1 MKRKEYLLHL
11 IVMLGQAKRDIDG
24 DIKHANIILSE
35 NELTED
41 EKHFLNS
48 RQSLTTEIES
58 TLRINDNDFKS
69 LIEIYGKE
77 V

>member
-11 IVMLGQAKRDIDG
+11 IVMLEQAKRDIDG

>member
-11 IVMLGQAKRDIDG
+11 IVMLEQAKRDIDG
-24 DIKHANIILSE
+24 DIKHANIILNE

>member
-1 MKRKEYLLHL
+1 
-11 IVMLGQAKRDIDG
+11 MLEQAKRDIDG